1 MLLFSL
7 YRSINQIKS
16 FIIHSVVSAPN
27 QLLWALVGLLLTIAG
42 TFVEA
47 SVTDWNWTEQAIS
60 FQPLGMSYQVAAV
73 LLTGCVGGQNAGAIA
88 QIAYL
93 VLGLFW
99 LPIFAQGGGI
109 EYFKEPSFGYLL
121 GFVPGAW
128 LCGWLAFRTKAKLET
143 LALSCV
149 AGLLVIHLCGIV
161 YLVGLAYLG
170 DTEQVMPSTLQQAI
184 AAYSV
189 EPLLGQLII
198 VCAAAVVGL
207 ILRRILFY

>member
-1 MLLFSL
+1 M
-7 YRSINQIKS
+7 
-16 FIIHSVVSAPN
+16 SAPN

-47 SVTDWNWTEQAIS
+47 SVTDLPWNWTEQGIS

-93 VLGLFW
+93 ALGLFW

-109 EYFKEPSFGYLL
+109 EYLKEPSFGYLL

-143 LALSCV
+143 LALSCIS
-149 AGLLVIHLCGIV
+149 GLLVIHLCGIV

-170 DTEQVMPSTLQQAI
+170 NKQVMPSTLQQAI